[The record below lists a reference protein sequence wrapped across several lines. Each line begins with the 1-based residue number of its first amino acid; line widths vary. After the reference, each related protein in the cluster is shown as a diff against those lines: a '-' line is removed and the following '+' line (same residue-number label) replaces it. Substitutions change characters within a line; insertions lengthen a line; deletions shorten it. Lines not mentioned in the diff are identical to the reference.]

1 MQSLRRRA
9 RVRIVDRHRHGVRAE
24 FVKDAAHRAVVNCKP
39 PTLRLFN
46 IVIITGD
53 AAARAGE
60 GVIGGYASLRI
71 KIRKQ
76 RKRREKHRR
85 LNNVRAHCLSRA
97 LRRQAVKR
105 CFNRRD
111 GHSHKPLFGGRID
124 NGQQRRAADN
134 LQCRPRRRIEYG
146 KAQRRVAARCQSV
159 QLRHQ
164 SFAVSGDSR
173 GRGRAN
179 GKRRR
184 RFKVSAADDKI
195 LQSQC
200 LRLRMQCQT
209 PARQMARRHYQS
221 PRHRKRRRLFNQHRS
236 HKRRIVV
243 LRNREAF
250 RQQYARSECHAQ
262 RKQLRG
268 FNAHIPPPR
277 ASARACQIHLRLRYR
292 AQRFNG
298 DAWHNQ
304 IAGGVLHFVKR
315 ARHQRQ
321 ARFAVVAFDGDVREY
336 DHSQSS
342 AVGFKGAGGR
352 AECVVINNVGAA
364 HEHGSGERSV
374 NVVGAHEG
382 INNRI
387 GIVGAGLVNNAP
399 DGRGHGG
406 VEQILR
412 MNNGYR
418 ADGRNDINLADNAN
432 RLRLLHIAHF
442 NNRRHRQ
449 CAWRAFGYRLR
460 ADQQSVAG
468 ENKARVAARYHAE
481 AVGRSAAGL
490 YDRELPA
497 RRFAGFHLR
506 REQPDTGR
514 KRAFVNARIENLKAR
529 KISRGKRRAHA
540 NRHRRLRALLAR
552 IHSYLVVCDLRDFRA
567 REVGEVKMRNYKAI
581 IPPGQWRAAGSDNV
595 QC

>member
-1 MQSLRRRA
+1 M
-9 RVRIVDRHRHGVRAE
+9 RIVDRHRHGVRAE

-85 LNNVRAHCLSRA
+85 LDNVRAHCLSRA

-111 GHSHKPLFGGRID
+111 GHSHKTLFGGRID
-124 NGQQRRAADN
+124 NGQQRRAAGN

-164 SFAVSGDSR
+164 SFAVSGDSC

-184 RFKVSAADDKI
+184 SFKVLAADDEI
-195 LQSQC
+195 LQSQS
-200 LRLRMQCQT
+200 LRLRMQRQT

-262 RKQLRG
+262 REQLRR
-268 FNAHIPPPR
+268 FNAHIRPPR
-277 ASARACQIHLRLRYR
+277 ASAPACQIHLRLRQR
-292 AQRFNG
+292 AQGRGGGGQSDG
-298 DAWHNQ
+298 D
-304 IAGGVLHFVKR
+304 IGGVLHFVKH
-315 ARHQRQ
+315 ARNHCQL
-321 ARFAVVAFDGDVREY
+321 RFAVVAADGDVREY
-336 DHSQSS
+336 HHSQSS
-342 AVGFKGAGGR
+342 REVLKGVAVRPEVG
-352 AECVVINNVGAA
+352 VVNNVRAA
-364 HEHGSGERSV
+364 HDRDTGERNTAV
-374 NVVGAHEG
+374 VVGADERITH
-382 INNRI
+382 RI

-399 DGRGHGG
+399 DGRGRVG
-406 VEQILR
+406 V
-412 MNNGYR
+412 
-418 ADGRNDINLADNAN
+418 
-432 RLRLLHIAHF
+432 
-442 NNRRHRQ
+442 
-449 CAWRAFGYRLR
+449 
-460 ADQQSVAG
+460 V
-468 ENKARVAARYHAE
+468 
-481 AVGRSAAGL
+481 
-490 YDRELPA
+490 
-497 RRFAGFHLR
+497 
-506 REQPDTGR
+506 
-514 KRAFVNARIENLKAR
+514 
-529 KISRGKRRAHA
+529 
-540 NRHRRLRALLAR
+540 
-552 IHSYLVVCDLRDFRA
+552 
-567 REVGEVKMRNYKAI
+567 
-581 IPPGQWRAAGSDNV
+581 
-595 QC
+595 